1 MANIPTM
8 EEMLKAG
15 VHFGHQ
21 ASRWHPKMESYI
33 YTTRN
38 GVHIIDLKKTQ
49 DRLQKA
55 IDFVIKSVSDGG
67 SILFVG
73 TKPQAQPLLE
83 SYAKQ
88 VGMPYIKSRWIGGTL
103 TNYAE
108 FKNSIQRY
116 VELLRQRDSGGWDK
130 YTKKERSELQKEVD
144 RLHEF
149 VSGLVTMD
157 RPPKALFVVDIRTEK
172 TAVKEANVMNI
183 PVIAL
188 CDTNTNPLDVQYPIP
203 ANDDATRGIELMVK
217 AISEAC
223 AAGVKSRKVVAGD
236 VKKASPAPVA
246 AKPAVKAKAPA
257 PAAAVVKEEKKAE
270 EAKPAAKKPRA
281 PRAKKAE
288 AKPKA

>member
-1 MANIPTM
+1 MANIPSM
-8 EEMLKAG
+8 EDMLKAG

-21 ASRWHPKMESYI
+21 ASHWHPKMESFI

-55 IDFVIKSVSDGG
+55 IDFVTKIVAEGG
-67 SILFVG
+67 NVLFVG
-73 TKPQAQPLLE
+73 TKPQAQPLVE
-83 SYAKQ
+83 QYAKQ
-88 VGMPYIKSRWIGGTL
+88 AGMPYIKGRWIGGTL
-103 TNYAE
+103 TNYNE

-116 VELLRQRDSGGWDK
+116 VELLRGRDSGDWEK

-157 RPPKALFVVDIRTEK
+157 RPPKALFIVDIRTEK

-188 CDTNTNPLDVQYPIP
+188 CDTNTNPDDVQFPIP

-217 AISEAC
+217 AMAEAC
-223 AAGVKSRKVVAGD
+223 VAGVKSRKVVAGD
-236 VKKASPAPVA
+236 VKKAAPV
-246 AKPAVKAKAPA
+246 
-257 PAAAVVKEEKKAE
+257 
-270 EAKPAAKKPRA
+270 AKPAAKPAATVEKKPRT
-281 PRAKKAE
+281 PRAKAEVKSKA
-288 AKPKA
+288 

>member
-1 MANIPTM
+1 MANLPTM
-8 EEMLKAG
+8 EELLKAG

-21 ASRWHPKMESYI
+21 ASHWHPKMEPYI

-49 DRLQKA
+49 DRLTKA
-55 IDFVIKSVSDGG
+55 IEFITKTVADGG
-67 SILFVG
+67 NVLFVG
-73 TKPQAQPLLE
+73 TKPQAQPIIE
-83 SYAKQ
+83 TYAKQ
-88 VGMPYIKSRWIGGTL
+88 AGMPYIKSRWIGGTL
-103 TNYAE
+103 TNYSE

-157 RPPKALFVVDIRTEK
+157 RPPKAVFIVDIRSEK

-183 PVIAL
+183 PIIAL
-188 CDTNTNPLDVQYPIP
+188 CDTNTNPLNVQHPIP

-223 AAGVKSRKVVAGD
+223 VAGVKSRKVVVGD
-236 VKKASPAPVA
+236 VKKATPAAAPVS
-246 AKPAVKAKAPA
+246 APA
-257 PAAAVVKEEKKAE
+257 PQVSAQPAAAAPSEEKKTV
-270 EAKPAAKKPRA
+270 AKKPRA
-281 PRAKKAE
+281 AAKKAE
-288 AKPKA
+288 VKSNA

>member
-1 MANIPTM
+1 MAKASIPTM
-8 EEMLKAG
+8 DEMLKAG

-21 ASRWHPKMESYI
+21 ASHWHPKMEPYI

-49 DRLQKA
+49 DRLAQA
-55 IDFVIKSVSDGG
+55 MEFVTKIVSEGG
-67 SILFVG
+67 SVLFVG
-73 TKPQAQPLLE
+73 TKPQAQPLIE
-83 SYAKQ
+83 QYAKAA
-88 VGMPYIKSRWIGGTL
+88 GMPYVKSRWIGGTL
-103 TNYAE
+103 TNYSE

-116 VELLRQRDSGGWDK
+116 VELLRQKESGGWEK

-149 VSGLVTMD
+149 VAGLVTMD
-157 RPPKALFVVDIRTEK
+157 RPPKAVFVVDIRMEK

-188 CDTNTNPLDVQYPIP
+188 CDTNTNPLEVQHPIP

-223 AAGVKSRKVVAGD
+223 EAGIKSRKVVAGD
-236 VKKASPAPVA
+236 MKKAPVS
-246 AKPAVKAKAPA
+246 A
-257 PAAAVVKEEKKAE
+257 PAAKT
-270 EAKPAAKKPRA
+270 EAPAAKKPRA

-288 AKPKA
+288 VKAKA